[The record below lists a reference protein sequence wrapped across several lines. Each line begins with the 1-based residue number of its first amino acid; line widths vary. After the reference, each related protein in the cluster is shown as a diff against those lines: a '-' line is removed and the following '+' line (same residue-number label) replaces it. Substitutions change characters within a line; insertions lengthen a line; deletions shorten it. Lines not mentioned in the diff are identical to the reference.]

1 MDAFNHEFGI
11 FLHIT
16 IFVMSDVRVLTQL
29 LYANSN
35 WNLFE
40 SVVEAIVVVTYVTL
54 EKKGSQ
60 TSKLNDFVILAID
73 PGSIHV

>member
-1 MDAFNHEFGI
+1 
-11 FLHIT
+11 
-16 IFVMSDVRVLTQL
+16 MSDVRVLTQL